1 MNALNPNW
9 ASNLP
14 SFDEY
19 IIRNRASLQLKPW
32 SITIK
37 DATKKWLP
45 VLEKYF
51 SNYNIDSELMSNICL
66 YIELCSSY
74 YDMLESLSQMT
85 LNHKGPKNRLTDV
98 VEKIKN
104 DINSK
109 INNKRS
115 GVVRKVFNY
124 QTGKM
129 EYELEDGNF
138 ITINE
143 SVIPPKIEVDN
154 DIFPIEFVKLIDPQK
169 YRDMKID
176 EIL

>member
-19 IIRNRASLQLKPW
+19 ITSLQLKRP
-32 SITIK
+32 TIE
-37 DATKKWLP
+37 DTTKKWLP
-45 VLEKYF
+45 ILEEYF

-104 DINSK
+104 DIDSK